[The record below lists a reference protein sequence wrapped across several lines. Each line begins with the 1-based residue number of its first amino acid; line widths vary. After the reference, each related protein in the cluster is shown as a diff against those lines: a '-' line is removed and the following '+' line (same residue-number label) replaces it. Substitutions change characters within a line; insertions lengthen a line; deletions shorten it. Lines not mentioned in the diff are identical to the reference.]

1 MKNFDELATHV
12 LVFYWRG
19 INLDLKYSFYFA
31 TKGLVS
37 FQLMPLFW
45 RAVNILEIKCK
56 LPLIIVVCDA
66 AGCNRNF
73 FRMHSKLS
81 PDLEII
87 QKVRNLFA
95 PERWIWFL
103 LDVPH
108 LIKTLRNCLFHSK
121 PSGSRYMWNNDEY
134 LEWGHICKLVGAPKL
149 TQNHI
154 NLNSVMNVRF
164 AVQTLSTT
172 VAAVLRS
179 YYPLA
184 GATADFCHMSKKCFD
199 IMNIRCQREFF
210 VTRNEDLKPFT
221 SKYDQRLE
229 WLKCT
234 FLGYFSDWNHNI
246 EMREGF
252 TRREKEKML
261 ISAQTYEG
269 LRITVLSIVE
279 IIPFLLENGFD
290 FVLTEIFNQDCLE
303 QSFGTYRSM
312 GGRSEN
318 PNVYGFG
325 YDDNAM
331 RVHRSVVPVKC
342 WYDVDDT
349 PIEKRPGKHPDSIT
363 K

>member
-1 MKNFDELATHV
+1 MTLSFDELKIQADLVYNRNLGEPDINIGTLKNFDELATHV

-19 INLDLKYSFYFA
+19 IKSNLKYSFAYFA
-31 TKGLVS
+31 TKGLVN
-37 FQLMPLFW
+37 FQLIPLFW

-56 LPLIIVVCDA
+56 LPMIIVVCDA

-87 QKVRNLFA
+87 HKVRNLLA
-95 PERWIWFL
+95 PIWFL
-103 LDVPH
+103 SDVP
-108 LIKTLRNCLFHSK
+108 TLRNCFSHSK
-121 PSGSRYMWNNDEY
+121 PSGSRYMWSNGEH
-134 LEWGHICKLVGAPKL
+134 LEWGHICKLVNGQFMTTKGALKL

-154 NLNSVMNVRF
+154 NLNSYSVMNVRLS
-164 AVQTLSTT
+164 VQSFSAT
-172 VAAVLRS
+172 VADVLRN

-184 GATADFCHMSKKCFD
+184 SATANLCHMSNKFFD

-221 SKYDQRLE
+221 SKYGQRLE

-234 FLGYFSDWNHNI
+234 FLGYFPDGKRNI
-246 EMREGF
+246 EMRGGF
-252 TRREKEKML
+252 TRREKEKMF

-279 IIPFLLENGFD
+279 IIPFLLENGLD
-290 FVLTEIFNQDCLE
+290 FVLTEKFNQDCLE
-303 QSFGTYRSM
+303 QSFGTHRSM

-318 PNVYGFG
+318 PNVYRFG

-331 RVHRSVVPVKC
+331 
-342 WYDVDDT
+342 
-349 PIEKRPGKHPDSIT
+349 
-363 K
+363 